1 MKIDIKSFEDMV
13 LDIMLEMKK
22 PDYTTDVINLA
33 LSKLTKKQVYE
44 FNFTEAE
51 ETSRLINSKVTS
63 EDAKVL
69 QGFYDEVFEKYKPET
84 GSEYLTFRD
93 VDKDGDYFYHG
104 GSIDLTNG
112 LSKNVNL
119 SVSYN
124 TMIIKKERKCK
135 RKMLVVLQ
143 FLFQLH
149 HHIQ

>member
-119 SVSYN
+119 
-124 TMIIKKERKCK
+124 
-135 RKMLVVLQ
+135 
-143 FLFQLH
+143 
-149 HHIQ
+149 